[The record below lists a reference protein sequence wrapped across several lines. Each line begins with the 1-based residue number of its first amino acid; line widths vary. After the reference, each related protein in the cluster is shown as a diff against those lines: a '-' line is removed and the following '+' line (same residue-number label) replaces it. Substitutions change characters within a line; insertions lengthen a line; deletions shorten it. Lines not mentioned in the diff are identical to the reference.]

1 MRTKGLSFLCL
12 ILALVVSATA
22 QEQEFKFIQE
32 LGGIKEYQLNKNGL
46 KVLLMEDH
54 SAPVLTFMVT
64 FNVGSR
70 NEVIGTTGA
79 THILE
84 HLMFKG
90 TPNFNREKG
99 NSLDMSFGRF
109 GAINNASTWN
119 DYTNYYEILPS
130 EHLEMVVEIEA
141 DRMRNLSLLEKDKA
155 SEMTVVRN
163 EFERGENDPLEALD
177 KNIWATAYQAHPYH
191 HSAIGWRSDIENISI
206 PKLKEFYDTFYWPD
220 NATVTIIGD
229 FDQKKALSLIYKY
242 FGVIPRSPK
251 PIPQMT
257 TEEPVQEGPRRVILR
272 RSGPNG
278 IVGVAHKI
286 PKAISKERYA
296 VAVLATVLGTGK
308 NSRFYK
314 SLIDQGLASNVYI
327 QNLPFRDEGL
337 HISYAY
343 LTPGVAHESVEKIIH
358 DEYQKIIDQ
367 GITKAECDA
376 AIAQLKASETY
387 ARDGSFSIAGRI
399 NTAIAAGDWK
409 WFVTYVD
416 ELSKVTP
423 EDVKA
428 VAQKYLKDDQMTV
441 GYFIPKEGATTG
453 SLDQHSV
460 GNYAR
465 HYRAEN
471 ENELIET
478 SSVIE
483 ATGMAANITDKK
495 VAGIRVLSMKTG
507 AKNIVTMKGCLMA
520 GGYFNPSGN
529 KAIADLTAAMLDQ
542 GTTKRDKFAI
552 AAQLEKIGARITFS
566 SGNET
571 LNFSVSCLS
580 ADVPTVINILAE
592 QLRYP
597 LFDAS
602 SFEIVKKRRMALYQ
616 EEMDDTDV
624 RAEEKLMETIFPASH
639 SNHGILS
646 EQMVKDIGKTTLTE
660 ISDFYKKHYGPASMI
675 LVAVGDV
682 RADELQKSIQTNF
695 NGWSGGV
702 NYTIPK
708 RAVQSKSSKPIV
720 VTLKDKTSAS
730 LSMGLPTGILQNE
743 KDYVALYVATN
754 ILGNDF
760 QDRLM
765 ATVRDKEG
773 LTYGVYSFLGGHT
786 YSDGYWEVVA
796 TFSPDLLKK
805 GMESTRRQVDK
816 WIDEGVTEDELKD
829 KKTNISG
836 TFKVSLS
843 TTAGMANSILALA
856 RRNVPMVWLDEYP
869 QKVNVLT
876 LKEVNDAIKK
886 YVVKENI
893 YTVVAGSVDE
903 KLEKLSE

>member
-1 MRTKGLSFLCL
+1 MKTKWLPILLL
-12 ILALVVSATA
+12 ILVFGGAIA

-64 FNVGSR
+64 FGVGSR

-90 TPNFNREKG
+90 TPSFNREKG
-99 NSLDMSFGRF
+99 NSLDMSFGRV

-141 DRMRNLSLLEKDKA
+141 DRMRNLNLLEKDKA

-191 HSAIGWRSDIENISI
+191 HSTIGWRSDIENISI

-229 FDQKKALSLIYKY
+229 FDLKKALGLIHKY
-242 FGVIPRSPK
+242 FGTIPRSPK
-251 PIPQMT
+251 PIPLMT
-257 TEEPVQEGPRRVILR
+257 TEEPAQEGPRRLIVR

-286 PKAISKERYA
+286 PKALSKDRYA
-296 VAVLATVLGTGK
+296 LAVLSTVLGTGK

-314 SLIDQGLASNVYI
+314 SLIDQGLAANIYI

-343 LTPGVAHESVEKIIH
+343 LTPGVAHETVEKIIH
-358 DEYQKIIDQ
+358 DEYKKIIDQ

-376 AIAQLKASETY
+376 AIAQLKATETY
-387 ARDGSFSIAGRI
+387 SRDGSFSIASRI

-416 ELSKVTP
+416 DISKVTP
-423 EDVKA
+423 DDVKMA
-428 VAQKYLKDDQMTV
+428 AQKYFKDDQMTV
-441 GYFIPKEGATTG
+441 GYFIPKEGAATG
-453 SLDQHSV
+453 SLDHHSV

-465 HYRAEN
+465 HYRPEN
-471 ENELIET
+471 EDAWMDANSAVET
-478 SSVIE
+478 
-483 ATGMAANITDKK
+483 TNMAKNITDKK
-495 VAGIRVLSMKTG
+495 IAGIRVLSMKTG
-507 AKNIVTMKGCLMA
+507 AKDIVTMRGCLMA
-520 GGYFNPSGN
+520 GDYFSPATN
-529 KAIADLTAAMLDQ
+529 KAVADLTAAMLDQ

-552 AAQLEKIGARITFS
+552 AAQLEKIGARIAFS
-566 SGNET
+566 TNNET

-597 LFDAS
+597 LFDEA
-602 SFEIVKKRRMALYQ
+602 SFETVKKRRMAVLQ
-616 EEMDDTDV
+616 ENMDNTDI

-639 SNHGILS
+639 SNYGVSS
-646 EQMVKDIGKTTLTE
+646 EQMLKDVGKTTLTE
-660 ISDFYKKHYGPASMI
+660 IKDFYKKHYGPASMI
-675 LVAVGDV
+675 LVVVGDV
-682 RADELQKSIQTNF
+682 KADELQKSIQTNF

-702 NYTIPK
+702 TFTAPK
-708 RAVQSKSSKPIV
+708 RAPQSKSDKPIV

-730 LSMGLPTGILQNE
+730 VSMGLPTGIQQNE
-743 KDYVALYVATN
+743 KDYLALYVATN

-765 ATVRDKEG
+765 ATVRDQEG

-805 GMESTRRQVDK
+805 GIESTRRQVDK
-816 WIDEGVTEDELKD
+816 WIDEGVTENELKD

-856 RRNVPMVWLDEYP
+856 RRNVAMSWLDEYP
-869 QKVNVLT
+869 QRVNALT
-876 LKEVNDAIKK
+876 LKEVNDTIKK

-893 YTVVAGSVDE
+893 YTVIAGSVDE
-903 KLEKLSE
+903 KLNKLTE